1 MSNFE
6 IKVFGTPREIVD
18 DDLRGH
24 SAVVIDVL
32 RSSATITHALQNGAR
47 EVIPV
52 VTPAEAGELASRT
65 GRGVSLL
72 GGERDGKKIEGFD
85 LANSPTEYTAD
96 RVSGRIIVFAST
108 NGAPTL
114 VRARAAERVYLGGY
128 NNYSALLQQL
138 IADNRP
144 VVLLCA
150 GKLEHFSIEDF
161 VCAGKFVHGLA
172 HKLGKRAQLAD
183 SAIAAKLLYDRHA
196 ADIVELHR
204 QCSHGRFLSELG
216 HSADLEICAQVD
228 SHPIIPTFVEG
239 KLKAFRQNGT
249 PLNEINTVPA

>member
-1 MSNFE
+1 MIE
-6 IKVFGTPREIVD
+6 IKVYGSPREIVD

-32 RSSATITHALQNGAR
+32 RSSATITHALTNGAR

-85 LANSPTEYTAD
+85 LSNSPAEYSFD
-96 RVSGRIIVFAST
+96 RVNGRIIVFAST

-128 NNYSALLQQL
+128 NNYSVVLQRL
-138 IADNRP
+138 IDDDRP
-144 VVLLCA
+144 VVLLCS
-150 GKLEHFSIEDF
+150 GKLEHFSMEDF
-161 VCAGKFVHGLA
+161 VCAGMFVEGLLDG
-172 HKLGKRAQLAD
+172 LGARAQRSD
-183 SAIAAKLLYDRHA
+183 SARAAQLLYEKYSS
-196 ADIVELHR
+196 DIPALHR
-204 QCSHGRFLSELG
+204 ECSHGQFLARIGYDE
-216 HSADLEICAQVD
+216 DLEICARVD
-228 SHPIIPTFVEG
+228 THPIIPTFIEG
-239 KLKAFRQNGT
+239 KIKAFRLNGT
-249 PLNEINTVPA
+249 PLTEVATVPA